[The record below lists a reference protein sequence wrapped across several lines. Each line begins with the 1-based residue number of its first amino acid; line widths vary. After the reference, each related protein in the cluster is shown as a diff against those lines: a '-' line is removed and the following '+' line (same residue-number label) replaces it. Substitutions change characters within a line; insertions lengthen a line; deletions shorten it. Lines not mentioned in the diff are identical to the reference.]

1 MAAVSAACGALGP
14 RPCGRAGRAVAWGR
28 RVSALRLR
36 QSFRELR
43 RARNPEGGTS
53 REPVFGKGLFF
64 WRRRWP
70 RGACRERLNPGC
82 GVRGAWC
89 RSAGGCPGRHGA
101 GGRPGRHGELRAG
114 EPEPSTSPSRR
125 SGSVLPR
132 NLTSL
137 GFGRCHRC
145 EKAPEA
151 VTKPAA
157 RRSQAGPGAA
167 PRRPRLASRP
177 PPAAGGHSLSLVTLR
192 QRDP

>member
-1 MAAVSAACGALGP
+1 M
-14 RPCGRAGRAVAWGR
+14 AWGR
-28 RVSALRLR
+28 RISALRLR
-36 QSFRELR
+36 HSFRELR

-64 WRRRWP
+64 RRRRWP

-82 GVRGAWC
+82 GMRGAPC
-89 RSAGGCPGRHGA
+89 RSAGGGPGRHGA
-101 GGRPGRHGELRAG
+101 GGRPGRHGELRAC
-114 EPEPSTSPSRR
+114 EPEPSTSRSRR
-125 SGSVLPR
+125 GGSVLPR

-137 GFGRCHRC
+137 CWSLSSLR
-145 EKAPEA
+145 KSPEA

-157 RRSQAGPGAA
+157 RRSPAGPGAA